1 MGPIPDAF
9 ARLGDWLRAR
19 PHRLTV
25 VNALLL
31 TGILVMI
38 GNGDLF
44 RFVGGAAVAMCAG
57 VFAIR
62 SVRQMERQRGA
73 FFPYDITMLWAPNL
87 RRSPRRNSQTSSR
100 PVMYREAAVSEH
112 RELVRAKTQDYVR
125 QVEEAPRQATI
136 AAGASGK

>member
-1 MGPIPDAF
+1 MGPIADAF

-31 TGILVMI
+31 TGILVML

-44 RFVGGAAVAMCAG
+44 RFVGGAAVALCAG

-73 FFPYDITMLWAPNL
+73 GIRPDALPS
-87 RRSPRRNSQTSSR
+87 SP
-100 PVMYREAAVSEH
+100 PG
-112 RELVRAKTQDYVR
+112 K
-125 QVEEAPRQATI
+125 PI
-136 AAGASGK
+136 AHETGVCGRLACV

>member
-1 MGPIPDAF
+1 MGPIADAF

-31 TGILVMI
+31 TGILVML

-44 RFVGGAAVAMCAG
+44 RFVGGAG

-73 FFPYDITMLWAPNL
+73 GIRPDALPS
-87 RRSPRRNSQTSSR
+87 SP
-100 PVMYREAAVSEH
+100 PG
-112 RELVRAKTQDYVR
+112 K
-125 QVEEAPRQATI
+125 PI
-136 AAGASGK
+136 AHETGVCGRLACV

>member
-1 MGPIPDAF
+1 MGQIADAF

-44 RFVGGAAVAMCAG
+44 RFVGGAAVALCTG

-73 FFPYDITMLWAPNL
+73 LFPMTSRCFGRPTFGDL
-87 RRSPRRNSQTSSR
+87 RGGTAR
-100 PVMYREAAVSEH
+100 P
-112 RELVRAKTQDYVR
+112 
-125 QVEEAPRQATI
+125 
-136 AAGASGK
+136 AAGRSGTGRRR